1 MKQERKGPA
10 LLSLLNRKERE
21 NVLLQCATRRYAKG
35 EQIIRETEQANG
47 MYFIERGR
55 VLVTLLSED
64 GREVNFANLEQ
75 GENFGELSLIDGM
88 PRSAT
93 VTALTETD
101 MIIMSP
107 RVFRRMLKRHPAVA
121 FGLLKQLSGMI
132 RRLCDRISEYST
144 AGVNHRI
151 HAEMLRLACKH
162 IDLDGVARIP
172 NLPTQAQF
180 ASRIS
185 CHREAVSRELKSLEK
200 EGILMK
206 KNRQIIIP
214 EIRRLQSKVAL
225 LMAR

>member
-1 MKQERKGPA
+1 MKRKPGGPA
-10 LLSLLNRKERE
+10 LLGLLNRKERE
-21 NVLLQCATRRYAKG
+21 SVLLQCATRRYAKG
-35 EQIIRETEQANG
+35 EQIIRETERANG

-75 GENFGELSLIDGM
+75 GENFGELSLIDGK

-93 VTALTETD
+93 VTALDETD
-101 MIIMSP
+101 MIIMPP
-107 RVFRRMLKRHPAVA
+107 RVFKGMLKRHPAVTI
-121 FGLLKQLSGMI
+121 GLLEQLSGMI
-132 RRLCDRISEYST
+132 RRLCERISEYST
-144 AGVNHRI
+144 AGVNRRI
-151 HAEMLRLACKH
+151 HTEMLRLACQH
-162 IDLDGVARIP
+162 IDLDGIARIP
-172 NLPTQAQF
+172 NMPTHAQF

-185 CHREAVSRELKSLEK
+185 CHREAVSRVLKSLEK

-206 KNRQIIIP
+206 NKRQIIIP